1 MYLKY
6 YVLFLGVMTALYV
19 FWDVSECLAT
29 FSSQGNLTSPAVDDL
44 VFRKPH
50 PCCPMQVQYR
60 FTKAV
65 EDRLVPVVPAFPIV
79 LGWIGISVLFFAIF
93 VVLAILVFRQTP
105 HGEYCQAAT
114 FLPT

>member
-1 MYLKY
+1 
-6 YVLFLGVMTALYV
+6 MTALYV
-19 FWDVSECLAT
+19 FWDVSKHLKYALT
-29 FSSQGNLTSPAVDDL
+29 RRNLTSSAVDDL
-44 VFRKPH
+44 VFRKPN

-65 EDRLVPVVPAFPIV
+65 EDRLIPVVPAFPIV
-79 LGWIGISVLFFAIF
+79 LGWIGISILFFAVF